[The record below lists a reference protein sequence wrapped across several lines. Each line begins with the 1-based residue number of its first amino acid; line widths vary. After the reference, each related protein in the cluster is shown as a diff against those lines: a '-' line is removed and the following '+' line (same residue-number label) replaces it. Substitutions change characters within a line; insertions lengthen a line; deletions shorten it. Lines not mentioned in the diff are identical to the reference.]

1 MGKNLN
7 GEETVNFHVIKP
19 FPASYSIL
27 QLIAISGKYLAFN
40 NVSLWFTNEMSEY
53 FKVLAENNMFHQQF
67 IEDINLYFNFYF
79 LLFVLLPPL
88 KCELCYKEKEMS
100 LRRMIVSPITTS
112 RDLLK

>member
-67 IEDINLYFNFYF
+67 IEDINLYFNFSSLSF
-79 LLFVLLPPL
+79 SLHWNVNCVF
-88 KCELCYKEKEMS
+88 KEKEMS
-100 LRRMIVSPITTS
+100 LLRMIVSPITTS

>member
-53 FKVLAENNMFHQQF
+53 IKVLAENNMFHQQF
-67 IEDINLYFNFYF
+67 IEDIN
-79 LLFVLLPPL
+79 
-88 KCELCYKEKEMS
+88 
-100 LRRMIVSPITTS
+100 
-112 RDLLK
+112 